1 MKRIFIFYTICWNYK
16 KSKGYWEIGNELTKA
31 FGKIEIFGLR
41 IHFLIKTTMNHISSP
56 SNNYSSLSGYKALM
70 NSAQK
75 RQLPETTGVLVTRD
89 AAGLPKEYR
98 LITQTETPPDSISIK
113 STKRHFLSSVLETP
127 GTLRGKP
134 EELNSIV
141 LPNDDQTPL
150 TIGQIRQVFKEKFSP
165 EAWSQSKTQE
175 IKSGQKTSDP
185 RLVTDDQP
193 SVPAEVVEFDHESGD
208 GEAEPAPT
216 LLRALY
222 GVGEETT
229 EGLTKAAGIDKS
241 DAGLMVGMTVPTAT
255 VTAGTFSSL
264 VSIKL
269 LTGSAVV
276 TKVALAASL
285 AGGGLVALAGL
296 PIAAGA
302 LMMGMGDRKEG
313 VSLKDYIASFSSSKG
328 EPINPQV
335 QEMLETC
342 AQIPEVNRHI
352 GIEEKRVNHVLDAY
366 FQESKSPIAKNFE
379 TIESLNF
386 LDPKDRQRFEQTK
399 KEILGQ
405 VEELKK
411 REAHDATISKSQIS
425 SDKIMLDPAEDF
437 FKERIPVNDLEES
450 MKKLF
455 GHYDSLKEFI
465 EQVEEHTLPHAAL
478 VSLPVGQRIEMDTGF
493 RVSSHEDEGFPL
505 QQIPI
510 GTIRAEN
517 VSAL

>member
-1 MKRIFIFYTICWNYK
+1 MEC
-16 KSKGYWEIGNELTKA
+16 
-31 FGKIEIFGLR
+31 EIFGLS
-41 IHFLIKTTMNHISSP
+41 IHFLIKTSMNHISSP

-75 RQLPETTGVLVTRD
+75 RQLPETTGVLVTID
-89 AAGLPKEYR
+89 AAGLPQEYR
-98 LITQTETPPDSISIK
+98 LVTEAETPPDSISIK
-113 STKRHFLSSVLETP
+113 STKRHFLSSILETP

-134 EELNSIV
+134 EELSSIV

-150 TIGQIRQVFKEKFSP
+150 TIGQIREVLKQKVSLK
-165 EAWSQSKTQE
+165 AWSQSKIQE
-175 IKSGQKTSDP
+175 IKSGQTISDP
-185 RLVTDDQP
+185 RLVTDDQT
-193 SVPAEVVEFDHESGD
+193 SVPAEVVEFDHESD
-208 GEAEPAPT
+208 DEEAVEFDHESDDEEAEPTPT

-229 EGLTKAAGIDKS
+229 EGLSKAAGIDKS
-241 DAGLMVGMTVPTAT
+241 DAGFIVGSTVPTAT
-255 VTAGTFSSL
+255 LTAGTFSSL

-302 LMMGMGDRKEG
+302 LMIGLGARKAG
-313 VSLKDYIASFSSSKG
+313 VNLKDYIASFSSSKG

-335 QEMLETC
+335 QEMLVTC
-342 AQIPEVNRHI
+342 ARIPEVNRHI

-411 REAHDATISKSQIS
+411 REAHDATISQSQIS
-425 SDKIMLDPAEDF
+425 SDEIMPDPAEDF

-455 GHYDSLKEFI
+455 GHYDSLKQFI
-465 EQVEEHTLPHAAL
+465 EQVEEHTLPHAAST
-478 VSLPVGQRIEMDTGF
+478 SLPIGERIEEDHGF
-493 RVSSHEDEGFPL
+493 RVTSHEDRGVR
-505 QQIPI
+505 QQKSPR
-510 GTIRAEN
+510 GTIQAEN

>member
-1 MKRIFIFYTICWNYK
+1 MEC
-16 KSKGYWEIGNELTKA
+16 
-31 FGKIEIFGLR
+31 EIFGLS
-41 IHFLIKTTMNHISSP
+41 IHFLIKTSMNHISSP

-89 AAGLPKEYR
+89 AAGLPQEYR
-98 LITQTETPPDSISIK
+98 LVTEAETPPDSISIK
-113 STKRHFLSSVLETP
+113 STKRHFLSSILQTP

-150 TIGQIRQVFKEKFSP
+150 TIGQIREVLKQKVSP
-165 EAWSQSKTQE
+165 EAWSQSKIQE
-175 IKSGQKTSDP
+175 IKSGQTISDP
-185 RLVTDDQP
+185 RLVTDDQT
-193 SVPAEVVEFDHESGD
+193 SVPAEVVDFDHESD
-208 GEAEPAPT
+208 DEEAEPTPT

-229 EGLTKAAGIDKS
+229 EGLSKAAGIDKS
-241 DAGLMVGMTVPTAT
+241 DAGFIVGSTVPTAT
-255 VTAGTFSSL
+255 LTAGTFSSL

-302 LMMGMGDRKEG
+302 LMIGMGARKEG

-328 EPINPQV
+328 EPINPQI
-335 QEMLETC
+335 QEMLVTC

-352 GIEEKRVNHVLDAY
+352 GIEEKRVNHVLDTY

-411 REAHDATISKSQIS
+411 REAHDATISQSQIS
-425 SDKIMLDPAEDF
+425 SDEIMPDPAEDF

-455 GHYDSLKEFI
+455 GHYDSLKQFI
-465 EQVEEHTLPHAAL
+465 EQVEEHTLPHAAST
-478 VSLPVGQRIEMDTGF
+478 SLPIGERIEEDHGF
-493 RVSSHEDEGFPL
+493 RFTSYEDQGVRIEKS
-505 QQIPI
+505 PI